1 MILAQGA
8 RGPGFNSRS
17 SPRHFPATTPA
28 QKQPHEDIEAHHCGR
43 NCAAARACDSSVV
56 RAADCR
62 SAGPCFKSGCAG
74 VQGCRGAGSRERGAG
89 SMVQQGAGCRV
100 QGARCRGGGWRV
112 QGAGCKVQ
120 GAGCRVQGAGCSLQG
135 TGCRGPRSIP
145 LGVAWIRSE
154 LLGEGAAR
162 EHSGRSGQRGAD
174 RDCSEPLG
182 LFGGLLGFVRGR
194 SGMLGTATP
203 NGSRIEVFFLLEN
216 NCAPIA
222 SAAVRRSRG
231 RRIPHFANLPL
242 M

>member
-1 MILAQGA
+1 
-8 RGPGFNSRS
+8 
-17 SPRHFPATTPA
+17 
-28 QKQPHEDIEAHHCGR
+28 
-43 NCAAARACDSSVV
+43 
-56 RAADCR
+56 
-62 SAGPCFKSGCAG
+62 
-74 VQGCRGAGSRERGAG
+74 
-89 SMVQQGAGCRV
+89 MVQQGAGCRV

-174 RDCSEPLG
+174 RDRSEPLG
-182 LFGGLLGFVRGR
+182 LFGGLLGFVRGC

-203 NGSRIEVFFLLEN
+203 NGSRIEVVFFTREQLRSD
-216 NCAPIA
+216 CFGGRAPIA
-222 SAAVRRSRG
+222 RSENPALRKLALDVALPITCDLGGPKRAAAASTCKASG
-231 RRIPHFANLPL
+231 IACSLGEGDS
-242 M
+242 